1 MVNKLTRISPK
12 LTALEQSKVNQAYK
26 LPFDEYREKPS
37 YALIIIIF
45 ISISAVFLTVVK
57 QTQAFPFQNSSP
69 SSTYSNKSSEE
80 VSAIQIQYSEEEITP
95 LSNKHDDFASYEH
108 NIALTN
114 KPVLFSEL
122 PKSIQNDIPAI
133 KLNGIVVLDNE
144 EDSYV
149 LINMIKYYAE
159 DVVDFDLFVDRIS
172 QNSVVMNFRN
182 KRFILTMRM

>member
-12 LTALEQSKVNQAYK
+12 LAALEQTKANQVYK
-26 LPFDEYREKPS
+26 LPFDEFREKPS

-45 ISISAVFLTVVK
+45 VSISAVFLTVVK
-57 QTQAFPFQNSSP
+57 QTQAFPFQNPSP
-69 SSTYSNKSSEE
+69 SSTYSDIRSEE
-80 VSAIQIQYSEEEITP
+80 VSEKHRQYSEEESTP
-95 LSNKHDDFASYEH
+95 LSNKHGDFSSYEY
-108 NIALTN
+108 NIALTD

-133 KLNGIVVLDNE
+133 KLNGIVFLDKE

-149 LINMIKYYAE
+149 LINMIKYYE
-159 DVVDFDLFVDRIS
+159 QDVVDFDLFVDSIS
-172 QNSVVMNFRN
+172 QDSVVMNFRN